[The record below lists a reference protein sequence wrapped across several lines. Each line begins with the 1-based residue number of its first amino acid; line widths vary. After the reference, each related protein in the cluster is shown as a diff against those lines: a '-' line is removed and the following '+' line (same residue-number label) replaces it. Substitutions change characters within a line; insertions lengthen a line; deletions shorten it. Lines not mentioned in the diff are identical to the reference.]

1 MGKCTVFAVSSLTSL
16 VSTFLRLKQ
25 QQQNYY
31 GCRFEN
37 SNDCT
42 SCMRGPTP
50 YSTYVY
56 QTPRAS
62 STVFSI
68 VLRLR
73 TLGSCALHMCLV
85 AAGCIDAHYSQG
97 ISVWDIA
104 AGWLIVREAGGVV
117 LDTAGLVLV
126 MAASCTTCALLQCF
140 QVLFFVCTLYCRSC
154 FLT

>member
-1 MGKCTVFAVSSLTSL
+1 MTVQAAFVDPHLTL
-16 VSTFLRLKQ
+16 
-25 QQQNYY
+25 
-31 GCRFEN
+31 
-37 SNDCT
+37 
-42 SCMRGPTP
+42 
-50 YSTYVY
+50 TYVY
-56 QTPRAS
+56 QTPRAG

-126 MAASCTTCALLQCF
+126 LYGWFLHHLCF
-140 QVLFFVCTLYCRSC
+140 VAMFPNLFVCTLYFRFFLLSYLSC
-154 FLT
+154 

>member
-1 MGKCTVFAVSSLTSL
+1 
-16 VSTFLRLKQ
+16 
-25 QQQNYY
+25 
-31 GCRFEN
+31 
-37 SNDCT
+37 
-42 SCMRGPTP
+42 MRGPTP

-56 QTPRAS
+56 QTPRAG

-126 MAASCTTCALLQCF
+126 MAVSCTLCFVAMFPSFFLYSLFPFLLSY
-140 QVLFFVCTLYCRSC
+140 LSCRMVK
-154 FLT
+154 